1 MASVERT
8 RIMGYREHKEKSPRS
23 VTCAVLTIS
32 DSRTEQDDESGKLL
46 REKLSQNGHKV
57 LAYAI
62 LKNDAVA
69 IRRKIEELLKLAD
82 LQVIIT
88 SGGTGISHRDITI
101 EIISP
106 ILNKKLDGF
115 GELFRFLTYQEIGT
129 GSMMSRAMAG
139 VVGGKVIICL
149 PGSLGA
155 VTLALDKIIL
165 PEIGHMVREATR

>member
-1 MASVERT
+1 
-8 RIMGYREHKEKSPRS
+8 MGYREHKEKSPRS

-46 REKLSQNGHKV
+46 KEMLSQNGHRV
-57 LAYAI
+57 LAYAV
-62 LKNDAVA
+62 LKNDADS
-69 IRRKIEELLKLAD
+69 IKRKTEELLKLTE

-101 EIISP
+101 ETMLP
-106 ILNKKLDGF
+106 VLEKKVDGF
-115 GELFRFLTYQEIGT
+115 GELFRFLSHQEIGT
-129 GSMMSRAMAG
+129 GSIMSRAMAG
-139 VVGGKVIICL
+139 VVQGKVIICL

-165 PEIGHMVREATR
+165 PEIGHMVRETMR